1 MIVLQMIKN
10 GVYFIK
16 DVYENKAILLGVK
29 EDTICLGVYG
39 CSKTVYADEI
49 DWDKLAM
56 DFYNKIERHTY
67 QGDGAPIELS
77 PIELLL
83 LVSFYENCGSVIYTG
98 GNSNF
103 GLTE

>member
-1 MIVLQMIKN
+1 
-10 GVYFIK
+10 
-16 DVYENKAILLGVK
+16 
-29 EDTICLGVYG
+29 
-39 CSKTVYADEI
+39 
-49 DWDKLAM
+49 M

-67 QGDGAPIELS
+67 QGDGA